1 MNDWIA
7 VATEGELFEGAAI
20 AVTPI
25 DDEGLVHLVE
35 ATSIESLTLQST
47 ALSNEGL
54 RSLARLPRFTHLRLK
69 DNPQLDDRALPHL
82 RALATLGSLQVHETS
97 ITTAG
102 LAHLASLP
110 ALRDLCVDTETGTF
124 AALRELSLRLP
135 RCFYRNGLNHA
146 KDLCGNSLVDPRPAE
161 TKTSVMAKHRVHVV
175 ASVGWVQGL
184 AGIGDRETA
193 SASRA

>member
-1 MNDWIA
+1 MSTAIIVFGERLDA
-7 VATEGELFEGAAI
+7 DATHFLPRPFRGPYDGRELGLLATLPRLKSASLCD
-20 AVTPI
+20 VPI

-54 RSLARLPRFTHLRLK
+54 RSLARLPRLTHLRLK
-69 DNPQLDDRALPHL
+69 DNPQLDDRCVPHL
-82 RALATLGSLQVHETS
+82 CALARLTSLQVHETS

-135 RCFYRNGLNHA
+135 RCEI
-146 KDLCGNSLVDPRPAE
+146 LVKGE
-161 TKTSVMAKHRVHVV
+161 GTLV
-175 ASVGWVQGL
+175 AGRYD
-184 AGIGDRETA
+184 GDGTWP
-193 SASRA
+193 